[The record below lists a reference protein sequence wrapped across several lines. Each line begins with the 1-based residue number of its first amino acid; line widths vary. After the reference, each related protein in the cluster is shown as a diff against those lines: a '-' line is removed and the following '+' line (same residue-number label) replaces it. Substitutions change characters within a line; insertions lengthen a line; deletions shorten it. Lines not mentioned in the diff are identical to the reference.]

1 MPTISTLPR
10 ELLFAILNNVPNVKQ
25 LAQCR
30 LVCKHW
36 DESATKAIFAK
47 KITIKSEEQAF
58 KLYRHLYRDMSKVSL
73 LKHLHFELDGDDLHF
88 IVKELLQLTFTPSIQ
103 RFTGFARADR
113 FFTTLFNIIDRS
125 PSSFDQLKD
134 MTKYTGVDMSISDQ
148 RLLKFG
154 SIVRILSL
162 GVFKEI
168 ASVNSTVIWID
179 HLHVFRNLTEF
190 TLKGAPNGLNNIE
203 QIIEGCHYLSTL
215 NLENMDYG
223 GQIMA
228 KMTTEEVI
236 SWASNNVN
244 KEESLRTLSIKTLCR
259 PELIEYL
266 LFKYPNVANITI
278 DGRFWSSSNDL
289 VVDHANLSRVLDAV
303 KRIRQK
309 QLKLILPPTIIIMKN
324 ALEFFTTP
332 DEVITLGIELIQG
345 QTQLVMKMN

>member
-1 MPTISTLPR
+1 MPTISALPQ

-30 LVCKHW
+30 LVCKRW
-36 DESATKAIFAK
+36 EESATKAIFAK

-58 KLYRHLYRDMSKVSL
+58 KLYRHLYRDTSKVPL
-73 LKHLHFELDGDDLHF
+73 IKHLHFELDDDDLHF
-88 IVKELLQLTFTPSIQ
+88 LVKELLQLTFTPSIQ
-103 RFTGFARADR
+103 RFTGFAKADR
-113 FFTTLFNIIDRS
+113 FFTTLFNIVDRS
-125 PSSFDQLKD
+125 PSSFDQLEE
-134 MTKYTGVDMSISDQ
+134 MTKYTGVDMSILDQ
-148 RLLKFG
+148 RRLKFG
-154 SIVRILSL
+154 SIIRTFSL
-162 GVFKEI
+162 RVVKNNTFT
-168 ASVNSTVIWID
+168 NSTVIWSD
-179 HLHVFRNLTEF
+179 HFHLFRNLTEF
-190 TLKGAPNGLNNIE
+190 TLMGAPSGLNGIE

-215 NLENMDYG
+215 SLVNMDYG
-223 GQIMA
+223 GQTVA

-244 KEESLRTLSIKTLCR
+244 KEESLKTLSIKTLCR

-332 DEVITLGIELIQG
+332 DEVITFGIKPIQG
-345 QTQLVMKMN
+345 QTQLVMEMN